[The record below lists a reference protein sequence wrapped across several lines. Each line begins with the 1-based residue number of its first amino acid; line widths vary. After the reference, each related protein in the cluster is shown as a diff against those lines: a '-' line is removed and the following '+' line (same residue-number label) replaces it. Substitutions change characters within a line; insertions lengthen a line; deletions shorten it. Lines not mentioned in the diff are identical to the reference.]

1 VTVELE
7 VRVAELV
14 DVGGK
19 EEVDDVAFEGVDVPP
34 GGVPVCAARTK

>member
-19 EEVDDVAFEGVDVPP
+19 EEVNDVAFEGVDVPP
-34 GGVPVCAARTK
+34 GGVPV